1 MRPPALDLKSCRVK
15 KVFTNNVNTDNPG
28 AASGSE
34 RSPLELEFGGLS
46 PARLSIFNLEEP
58 FPSPTLER
66 PLRIR
71 RRSTSS
77 SVLSGVS
84 GDNSMTS
91 NPSHIA
97 PRPRFIYS
105 GPPLLMNPD
114 GSVKSPHRTPN
125 LIIKSTIKK
134 VCPRKTFLKPLSE
147 LLSAQRYRVLY
158 TIVEEPEEE

>member
-1 MRPPALDLKSCRVK
+1 MRPPALDLKNCRVK
-15 KVFTNNVNTDNPG
+15 KVFTNNVNNVNSG

-58 FPSPTLER
+58 LPSPTLER

-71 RRSTSS
+71 RRSTSL
-77 SVLSGVS
+77 SVLSGAA

-134 VCPRKTFLKPLSE
+134 VCPRKTSLKPL
-147 LLSAQRYRVLY
+147 LS
-158 TIVEEPEEE
+158 IFSH